1 MDDNNQKRDRAVD
14 NNNDDNKERK
24 RSRRGFSAAPQE
36 ASSLSSSTTL
46 IDNQSKSA
54 SQIAY
59 DLSLKYNNNNNN
71 NNNNSNNH
79 KSSSSSSGNRIYV
92 GSINDIKESDIRS
105 LFIQFGTIT
114 KLDIKANQG
123 YCFLDYANPEY
134 AKAAMIMDQ
143 YEYQGRKIKVGW
155 PNSNNN
161 TIDNSQ
167 ALTLHPS
174 LISAKEQAQALLS
187 KALTIVN
194 GEEKVRLET
203 KRILIKNIHRDID
216 ESELKLIFSPFGKVR
231 VCSFT
236 NVDGIGTRGSN
247 LNVKTAIIEYTT
259 VISSEVAAKDMN
271 GFSLAGYNLLVEQ
284 TLLKPAPAIIEKKIC
299 ILENM
304 VSIEEFSDAT
314 LKDEIAEEAERFG
327 KLQSIDI
334 YVDPITKTVKVRLQ
348 YEDSQSA
355 TKAFNAMNNRFFA
368 GNRITASLV

>member
-1 MDDNNQKRDRAVD
+1 MDDNNNQKRDRVVVD

-36 ASSLSSSTTL
+36 AASSLSTL

-71 NNNNSNNH
+71 NNSNN
-79 KSSSSSSGNRIYV
+79 KSSSSGNRIYV
-92 GSINDIKESDIRS
+92 GSVNDIKESDIRS

-123 YCFLDYANPEY
+123 YCFIDYSNPEY

-161 TIDNSQ
+161 TTIDNSQ

-304 VSIEEFSDAT
+304 VSIEECSDAT

>member
-1 MDDNNQKRDRAVD
+1 MDDNNQKRDREVEG
-14 NNNDDNKERK
+14 NNDDNKERK

-36 ASSLSSSTTL
+36 ASSSSSSTL

-59 DLSLKYNNNNNN
+59 DLSLKYNNNS
-71 NNNNSNNH
+71 NSNH
-79 KSSSSSSGNRIYV
+79 HQSSSSSSSSSSSGNRIYV
-92 GSINDIKESDIRS
+92 GSINDIKEADIRS
-105 LFIQFGTIT
+105 LFTQFGTIT
-114 KLDIKANQG
+114 KLDIKPNQG
-123 YCFLDYANPEY
+123 YCFIDYSNPEY
-134 AKAAMIMDQ
+134 AKTAMIMDQ

-155 PNSNNN
+155 PNSNSN
-161 TIDNSQ
+161 TNDNSQ

-194 GEEKVRLET
+194 GEEKVRIET

-304 VSIEEFSDAT
+304 VSIEECSDAT

-368 GNRITASLV
+368 GNRIIASLV